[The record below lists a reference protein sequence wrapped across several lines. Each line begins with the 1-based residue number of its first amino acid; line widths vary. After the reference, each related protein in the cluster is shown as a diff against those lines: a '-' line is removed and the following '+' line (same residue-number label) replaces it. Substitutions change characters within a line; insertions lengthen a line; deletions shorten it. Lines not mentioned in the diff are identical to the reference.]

1 MNLGLTT
8 SFIIGGLLMVMIV
21 TLNVRMGQHASEM
34 TLHGMSQM
42 STENISE
49 IIMHD
54 FTKIGYNETG
64 PIDDAVS
71 IAEADRIQF
80 ESNLDNNAGGAVET
94 VTWELSDS
102 TLTGTKNSNHRLL
115 TRTVGS
121 DVTEITLGVNRFD
134 LFYYLEG
141 STTPLTFPISASNRE
156 NISRIE
162 IVLEVQP
169 REGTGANEHF
179 TTSSWRKV
187 ITPPNLNL

>member
-64 PIDDAVS
+64 PIDDAVT

-80 ESNLDNNAGGAVET
+80 ESNLDNDAGGTVQV
-94 VTWELSDS
+94 VTWELSDDVVAGS
-102 TLTGTKNSNHRLL
+102 KNTNHRILN
-115 TRTVGS
+115 RTVGS

-141 STTPLTFPISASNRE
+141 STTPLTFPISSTDRE
-156 NISRIE
+156 NIVRIE
-162 IVLEVQP
+162 VVLEVQP
-169 REGTGANEHF
+169 REGTGAQEHF